1 MLKLSLLL
9 AASVAGVQAMSAK
22 VDDDAG
28 AAKPTSAYEAE
39 IGKYRAARVERLKS
53 PTGWLTLI
61 GLHWLK
67 DGKNTVGAAKDN
79 DIVLAAGPSRIGTVT
94 LDRGK
99 LSFETDTRGGVT
111 NPVTVDGKR
120 VKKTSL
126 NDDASGEPSVVQVG
140 TVTFYVI
147 DRNGKKGL
155 RVKDTNAKT
164 RTGFTQIDYY
174 PIDPSWRIEAKF
186 TPFNPPH
193 TLEIPNVIGQI
204 DKMPVPGK
212 VEFERDGKKYTLLPV
227 LEEPGAKELYYIFAD
242 KTSAKETYGGG
253 RFFYSDMP
261 KDGKV
266 TIDFNKAYNPPCAF
280 TPHATCPLAPPENR
294 LAIPVTAGEKKY
306 HGPGAHEG

>member
-9 AASVAGVQAMSAK
+9 AASVAGVQVMSAK
-22 VDDDAG
+22 VDDTAV
-28 AAKPTSAYEAE
+28 AAKPANAYQAE
-39 IGKYRAARVERLKS
+39 IEKYRAARLERLKS

-67 DGKNTVGAAKDN
+67 DGKNTVGAAKNN
-79 DIVLAAGPSRIGTVT
+79 DIVLAAGPAKVGTVT
-94 LDRGK
+94 LDKGT
-99 LSFETDTRGGVT
+99 LTFEPDPGSGMTT
-111 NPVTVDGKR
+111 PITVDGKR
-120 VKKTSL
+120 VKKTTL
-126 NDDASGEPSVVQVG
+126 KDDASGEPSLVQFG
-140 TVTFYVI
+140 SITFYAI

-164 RTGFTQIDYY
+164 RTGFTNIDFY

-186 TPFNPPH
+186 TPFDPPH

-212 VEFERDGKKYTLLPV
+212 VEFERDGKTYTLLPV
-227 LEEPGAKELYYIFAD
+227 IETPGDKELYYIFAD
-242 KTSAKETYGGG
+242 RTSAKETYGGG

-266 TIDFNKAYNPPCAF
+266 VIDFNKAYNPPCAF

-306 HGPGAHEG
+306 HGPGAHE